1 MITELLGVGREN
13 RKTTEEL
20 LSALQID
27 RRSFFSALKEE
38 RRNGNFI
45 LSDKTDGGG
54 YWLWSGD
61 YDELKRYDKMQRSG
75 ALDILVT
82 LKPVYR
88 KLKEKEGAD
97 NGKTKNE

>member
-1 MITELLGVGREN
+1 MIVELLGKGREN

-20 LSALQID
+20 LSALNID
-27 RRSFFSALKEE
+27 RRLFFSVLKEE
-38 RRNGNFI
+38 RRAGNFI
-45 LSDKTDGGG
+45 ISDKTDGGG

-88 KLKEKEGAD
+88 KLKEKEKEG
-97 NGKTKNE
+97 NGNGET